1 MIKFLDKLFFAQ
13 FCFALCKGRVLFG
26 LVFFFNLVGGEPLHL
41 QCGEKNPQLLNCI
54 SQSNFGKSSELTLK
68 RRYHFQM
75 HLCTRWV
82 MTGIHNQFL
91 LFYQC
96 QIQRIVTRQFSNAL
110 NIQVSFKGS
119 SVSLSKII
127 FPVYSEVCFLLSLF
141 SILPTSK
148 EECSKALVRWPNF
161 VFE

>member
-1 MIKFLDKLFFAQ
+1 MNHCTYSVGRKTHNCWIVSPRAILEKAVNWHWNVDITSR
-13 FCFALCKGRVLFG
+13 CIFALVGWWQVFIISSYCFISVRYKEKG
-26 LVFFFNLVGGEPLHL
+26 
-41 QCGEKNPQLLNCI
+41 
-54 SQSNFGKSSELTLK
+54 
-68 RRYHFQM
+68 
-75 HLCTRWV
+75 
-82 MTGIHNQFL
+82 
-91 LFYQC
+91 
-96 QIQRIVTRQFSNAL
+96 VTRQFSNAL

-141 SILPTSK
+141 SVLPTSK